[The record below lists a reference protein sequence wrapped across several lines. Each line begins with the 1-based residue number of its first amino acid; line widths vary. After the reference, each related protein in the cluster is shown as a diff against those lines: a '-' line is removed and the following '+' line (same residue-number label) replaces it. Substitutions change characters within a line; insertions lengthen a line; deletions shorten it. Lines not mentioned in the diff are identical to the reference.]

1 MKAFSLKEFCV
12 DEALRSKLIDGHSLS
27 AEFEDAFSF
36 YVRDRKSSELLVA
49 RLLCEMLTEAVTRG
63 KDANWILCAYAAF
76 WIYRLDKGAVI
87 LSLDHPLYSDQL
99 IGDGAAP
106 RVQLQKL
113 LKLEPVRG
121 ARDDKP

>member
-1 MKAFSLKEFCV
+1 M
-12 DEALRSKLIDGHSLS
+12 DEALQSKLIDGHTLPE
-27 AEFEDAFSF
+27 EFEGAFSY
-36 YVRDRKSSELLVA
+36 YVRDRKSAELLVA

-63 KDANWILCAYAAF
+63 KGANWVLCAYAAF

-99 IGDGAAP
+99 IGDGAAH
-106 RVQLQKL
+106 RVLLQKL